1 MYWGIIVTFIHYQ
14 YLLFSLVII
23 YEGTRIKN
31 LSIVMNVYSGSFV
44 ESQRG
49 NSVQWY
55 NYHIVFILSVV
66 LVVVIVSA
74 AFFSLV
80 IVTVLH
86 IHSNSDMLVH

>member
-1 MYWGIIVTFIHYQ
+1 MDV
-14 YLLFSLVII
+14 YL
-23 YEGTRIKN
+23 
-31 LSIVMNVYSGSFV
+31 GSFV